1 MRMINK
7 DISLSIK
14 NGDTVTSFSCFTFTR
29 DIFRNRQD
37 VFHYAN
43 G

>member
-14 NGDTVTSFSCFTFTR
+14 NGDTVTSFFLFYIHTGYFS
-29 DIFRNRQD
+29 Q
-37 VFHYAN
+37 
-43 G
+43 